1 VIRSQE
7 SGVRSQESGVR
18 SQESGVRSQESG
30 VPSVSIPT
38 GLRIK
43 AQGCSAQRGYPGNQV
58 FHTTYPNRGCEIM
71 AHVMTLPVEAI
82 GAVGCTCGY
91 VILLG

>member
-1 VIRSQE
+1 MNGLQLCWE
-7 SGVRSQESGVR
+7 SGVGSR
-18 SQESGVRSQESG
+18 ESG

-58 FHTTYPNRGCEIM
+58 FHTIYPNRGCEII
-71 AHVMTLPVEAI
+71 ASRD
-82 GAVGCTCGY
+82 GAADRGGRVCPRWH
-91 VILLG
+91 VILSR